1 MTSDAR
7 EVSQPTFLLAAVQ
20 QLVRDELAPYAGRA
34 AVVARIVIVST
45 VAMIVTMTF
54 RIPYGVQSAVYT
66 LMISRE
72 SPRSTLRATT
82 TILVVLAVA
91 TAHVLIGAMLSLG
104 DPTLRLL
111 WVIGSL
117 FVAFFAIS
125 AMADYVAA
133 ISFAIFL
140 GLTLPLWNESVPPE
154 LKVSLT
160 LWAAGQ
166 TIMGC
171 ALTMLVELAFA
182 AFRPRNDLL
191 EAIAERLTAVE
202 AFVASLAEGRPT
214 DGAAET
220 LARLGMLGTSHLQQF
235 LARSAS
241 SPPYAERMGAVVAL
255 AGRLV
260 DLAVNLTTLDIEPSP
275 EDVERLRRLAED
287 IARIRADLLRECV
300 PGPSDRPRERD
311 ASHAVPLLRELE
323 ITVSLIP
330 EAAAG
335 AQSVDAYAAPLPG
348 DRRSRLF
355 AFDALSN
362 GEHLRFALK
371 GCLAASLCYIIYT
384 GVNWP
389 GISTAVV
396 TCLLTALTTIG
407 ASRQKQVLRIA
418 GATAG
423 GMVAIGA
430 QVFILPHVDSIG
442 GFTVLFVTVVTAA
455 AWIATS
461 SPRLSYFGV
470 QLVTAF
476 YLVHLQ
482 EFAMQTS
489 LAVARDRVVGVLL
502 GLFVMWI
509 VFDRLWGSSG
519 AAAMKREFIS
529 TLRLLA
535 QLVREPLA
543 RDTHVAVDR
552 IAVLRETINSGF
564 GRVRSLADGVL
575 FEFGPTREADLA
587 VRRLLLAWQPPLRM
601 VFLTR
606 IALLKYRLAL
616 PGFQLPSDLATAQS
630 EFDRELA
637 KRIDGM
643 ADRLEGKISEADDSL
658 EQHLTRLEAVTR
670 THGDD
675 VPSDRAAASNGLLGL
690 ARRIAQLTTSL
701 DQEVAA
707 QGV

>member
-7 EVSQPTFLLAAVQ
+7 QLSQPTFLLAAFQ

-72 SPRSTLRATT
+72 SPRSTVRAAT

-133 ISFAIFL
+133 ISFAILL
-140 GLTLPLWNESVPPE
+140 GLTLPLWNEPVPPE

-171 ALTMLVELAFA
+171 VLTMLVELAFA

-191 EAIAERLTAVE
+191 EPIAERLTAVE

-214 DGAAET
+214 DGAAQK
-220 LARLGMLGTSHLQQF
+220 LARLGKLGTSHLQQF
-235 LARSAS
+235 LARSAY
-241 SPPYAERMGAVVAL
+241 SPPYAERMGVVVAL
-255 AGRLV
+255 TGRLV

-275 EDVERLRRLAED
+275 EDVERMRRLAED
-287 IARIRADLLRECV
+287 IARIRADLLLERV
-300 PGPSDRPRERD
+300 PGPRERPRERD

-335 AQSVDAYAAPLPG
+335 AQSADAYAAPLPG

-362 GEHLRFALK
+362 AEHVRFALK

-455 AWIATS
+455 AWMATS

-489 LAVARDRVVGVLL
+489 LAVARDRLVGILL
-502 GLFVMWI
+502 GLFMMWI
-509 VFDRLWGSSG
+509 VFDRLWGSPAG
-519 AAAMKREFIS
+519 VAMKKEMIA
-529 TLRLLA
+529 TLRRLA
-535 QLVREPLA
+535 LFVREPLTT
-543 RDTHVAVDR
+543 DTRAAVDR
-552 IAVLRETINSGF
+552 IRALRETINGGF
-564 GRVRSLADGVL
+564 DTVRALGDGVL

-587 VRRLLLAWQPPLRM
+587 WRHRFLAWQAPLRLA
-601 VFLTR
+601 FLTR
-606 IALLKYRLAL
+606 VVLVKYRLGV
-616 PGFQLPSDLATAQS
+616 PGFQLPPAVGSALT

-637 KRIDGM
+637 KRFDNM
-643 ADRLEGKISEADDSL
+643 ADRLELGTSKPDAL
-658 EQHLTRLEAVTR
+658 EQALARLEQVSR
-670 THGDD
+670 
-675 VPSDRAAASNGLLGL
+675 SQASPHTLLPL
-690 ARRIAQLTTSL
+690 SRRIASLTASL
-701 DQEVAA
+701 HEDVLSGLNGA
-707 QGV
+707 